1 MTRLLGKSQK
11 YMLKDT
17 IKKIMINNKGV
28 IGLPLGSPKRVIMVE
43 KAKMAKN
50 PFFQVKIRR
59 WD

>member
-11 YMLKDT
+11 CMLKDT

-43 KAKMAKN
+43 KAKMEKN
-50 PFFQVKIRR
+50 PYFK
-59 WD
+59 